1 MPSVLIK
8 IIHMCLFVYTCM
20 QARVPGTLVLQSIQS
35 IIITF
40 CSSIVICKKISSSIE
55 VVDPTTAQGY

>member
-8 IIHMCLFVYTCM
+8 IMHMCLFVYM